1 MYDSMAVTAYYKEEI
16 KQAYTRIIFLA
27 LIIIF
32 CFYQYMIANP
42 LLIVHSKQVEIL
54 LYLAVGVT
62 LFHTLFINFYAQ
74 TLVFLRRQFIMVI
87 DFTAITL
94 ILYSFEEQGIYFSPI
109 YLWIVIGNGMRY
121 GTRYFF
127 AGISISLFALAML
140 IHFSEYWSMHI
151 NVIIAL
157 AIAVFIL
164 PLFYLKLLNRLNEKN
179 EVLEKIM
186 KKMEYQVRY
195 DALTDIFNRQSFES
209 QIKKNM
215 DKEKPFALFF
225 IDLDDFKKINDTYG
239 HHVGDIIL
247 QKVAD
252 KLKRIAGEKHFV
264 ARLGGDEFVMIKYD
278 PDSALEH
285 ISEAVSQAISD
296 TYTVE
301 KLKLNI
307 KASIGIS
314 LYPKDTTDM
323 IELNRYADIAM
334 YEAKK
339 NNKIKYKFYHTLS
352 EGKSNLFA

>member
-1 MYDSMAVTAYYKEEI
+1 MYDSMMAAIYYKEEI
-16 KQAYTRIIFLA
+16 KQAYTRVIFLTYT
-27 LIIIF
+27 IMF
-32 CFYQYMIANP
+32 CFYQYMTENP

-54 LYLAVGVT
+54 LYLAVGAT

-94 ILYSFEEQGIYFSPI
+94 ILYSFEGQGIYYSPI

-127 AGISISLFALAML
+127 AGICIALFALATL

-157 AIAVFIL
+157 VIAVFIL

-179 EVLEKIM
+179 EALEKIM
-186 KKMEYQVRY
+186 KKMEYQVRH
-195 DALTDIFNRQSFES
+195 DALTNVFNRQTFES
-209 QIKKNM
+209 QITKNM
-215 DKEKPFALFF
+215 DRERPFALFF
-225 IDLDDFKKINDTYG
+225 IDLDDFKKINDTCG
-239 HHVGDIIL
+239 HHIGDIVL
-247 QKVAD
+247 QQVAD

-278 PDSALEH
+278 PDNALEQTSKA
-285 ISEAVSQAISD
+285 ISQAISD

-301 KLKLNI
+301 ELKLDI

-314 LYPKDTTDM
+314 LYPKDTIDM
-323 IELNRYADIAM
+323 IELSRYADIAM
-334 YEAKK
+334 YAAKK
-339 NNKIKYKFYHTLS
+339 SDKNKYVFYHALS